1 MDEVE
6 MNATSIM
13 LILPRECMLLWR
25 HVYTHIFHS
34 FCSYIYIHYIYIY
47 FIVVYVHYSA
57 LHSHIFLSS
66 LFFISLLSWL
76 HRWHQNYVICEQ
88 KCETNVLIS
97 KMRRIQ
103 IIRRCL

>member
-34 FCSYIYIHYIYIY
+34 FCSYIYIIFYSSVRTLQCTALSYIP
-47 FIVVYVHYSA
+47 
-57 LHSHIFLSS
+57 
-66 LFFISLLSWL
+66 LLSILYFFALMVTSMAPKLCDMWAKM
-76 HRWHQNYVICEQ
+76 WNECVNKQNEKNWNY
-88 KCETNVLIS
+88 
-97 KMRRIQ
+97 
-103 IIRRCL
+103 